1 GTIDG
6 ALAGMPHHFADRWI
20 WVLMATLFVLTALAG
35 FIPRSLHR
43 LELIAAGEQ
52 SSFAPIVHV
61 HAVATG
67 SWLLL
72 VLAQSLFVAIG
83 LQRWHQTLGKVSLV
97 VGPAVVISLIAITV
111 HGFGSQMDDLT
122 LGQLS
127 DLLAFALF
135 VQGKSILLFVL
146 YFVCAPSMRLG
157 NSHLDKRVV
166 VLANGVLIL
175 AAFARMPWLSHI
187 GLEWR
192 YYENLWSAMIFAA
205 MILFD
210 AMRARA
216 WLWVWLL

>member
-146 YFVCAPSMRLG
+146 YFVCALYMRLR
-157 NSHLDKRVV
+157 NSQLHKRLI
-166 VLANGVLIL
+166 VLATFSIIP
-175 AAFARMPWLSHI
+175 AAFARIPWLPHF
-187 GLEWR
+187 GLEWP
-192 YYENLWSAMIFAA
+192 YYEDLWNALILAP
-205 MILFD
+205 MILYD

-216 WLWVWLL
+216 WL